1 MPSFESALNIHCL
14 KNYSFEKKDAL
25 PCKDPSLPA
34 KMYRLKNE
42 FDLFGPRRSVEAVM
56 LCHQNNMIHVLLMR
70 WPPNR
75 FLLPGGEL
83 ISDETEEEA
92 LKRCISS
99 FLGFESIVSES
110 NDDNSSQIDALNSCS
125 SNQWKIIDIV
135 ANWWRPNFEAEQ
147 YPYIPAHISVPKEL
161 TRIFLLAM
169 PERARF
175 QVPKNYDI
183 VAVPLFEIY
192 SNSDS
197 YGQIISCLPQVL
209 SRFNFNLL

>member
-99 FLGFESIVSES
+99 MFCFIRSDFVYFLKS
-110 NDDNSSQIDALNSCS
+110 
-125 SNQWKIIDIV
+125 
-135 ANWWRPNFEAEQ
+135 
-147 YPYIPAHISVPKEL
+147 
-161 TRIFLLAM
+161 
-169 PERARF
+169 
-175 QVPKNYDI
+175 
-183 VAVPLFEIY
+183 
-192 SNSDS
+192 
-197 YGQIISCLPQVL
+197 
-209 SRFNFNLL
+209 